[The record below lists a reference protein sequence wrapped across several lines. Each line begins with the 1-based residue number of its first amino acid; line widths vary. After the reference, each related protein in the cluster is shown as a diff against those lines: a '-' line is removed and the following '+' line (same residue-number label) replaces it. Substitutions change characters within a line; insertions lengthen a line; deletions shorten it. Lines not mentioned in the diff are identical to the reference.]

1 LHVVIERDSLMA
13 EEVPNLTG
21 LPADTAEST
30 LSAGLAEE
38 AAGRER
44 LVTRLRRLWDRRQAV
59 LRCTGAGL
67 VLSTAV
73 AFLIPKQFESSAR
86 LMPPDQANSGAG
98 MALLAASGSN
108 AGSSLGTL
116 AGGLLGLK
124 SSGALFIGILQS
136 RTVQDHIV
144 SKFQL
149 QKVYGDRYAE
159 DARKDLANN
168 SGVFEDRKSGILTI
182 QVTDTDAQRATAI
195 AQEYT
200 AELNRVVNQMST
212 SSAHR
217 EREFL
222 EERLKAVQLDLA
234 DAEKE
239 FSQYASRNAA
249 IDIQAQG
256 KAMIEGAATLQGQLI
271 AAQSELEGLKQ
282 VYTDDNVRVR
292 SVHAQMVELKNQL
305 ERIGG
310 ENESGVSSP
319 HKIPS
324 DPNYPSIRKLPL
336 LGVTYADLYRRTK
349 VQEAVF
355 ETLTREYELAK
366 VQEVKE
372 TPSVKVLDAAS
383 VPEKKSF
390 PPRLLIIF
398 FGTCI
403 AFLTGMVWLVLNSF
417 WDETDLQD
425 PRRVFALEI
434 YRNAA
439 SHLPWTSSNGSRLG
453 VAIQRV
459 RTRLN
464 GRPSVSEERQ

>member
-398 FGTCI
+398 FGTWI

-425 PRRVFALEI
+425 PRRVFALEV

>member
-1 LHVVIERDSLMA
+1 MS

-30 LSAGLAEE
+30 LHAGLAEE

-44 LVTRLRRLWDRRQAV
+44 LVTRLRRLWGRRQAV

-67 VLSTAV
+67 VLSTVV
-73 AFLIPKQFESSAR
+73 AFLIPKQFESSAH
-86 LMPPDQANSGAG
+86 LMPPDQVNSSAG

-168 SGVFEDRKSGILTI
+168 SGVYEDRKSGILTI

-282 VYTDDNVRVR
+282 VYTEDNVRVR

-336 LGVTYADLYRRTK
+336 LGVTYADLYRRMK

-372 TPSVKVLDAAS
+372 TPSVKVLDPAS

-403 AFLTGMVWLVLNSF
+403 AFGTGMMWLVLNSF
-417 WDETDLQD
+417 WDETDLED
-425 PRRVFALEI
+425 PRRVFALEV

-453 VAIQRV
+453 AAIHRV
-459 RTRLN
+459 WTRCN
-464 GRPSVSEERQ
+464 GRQSVSEERQ

>member
-1 LHVVIERDSLMA
+1 MTEEDFLMA
-13 EEVPNLTG
+13 EELPNLTG
-21 LPADTAEST
+21 MPDDHAERPACTGPD
-30 LSAGLAEE
+30 EE

-44 LVTRLRRLWDRRQAV
+44 LVIRLRRLWERRQAV
-59 LRCTGAGL
+59 SRCTGAGL
-67 VLSTAV
+67 MLSTLI
-73 AFLIPKQFESSAR
+73 AFLIPKQFESSAH
-86 LMPPDQANSGAG
+86 LMPPDQANAGAG
-98 MALLAASGSN
+98 MALLAASSNN

-136 RTVQDHIV
+136 RTVQDDIV
-144 SKFQL
+144 GKFHL
-149 QKVYGDRYAE
+149 QQVYRDRYVE
-159 DARKDLANN
+159 DARKELAKN

-182 QVTDTDAQRATAI
+182 QVTDTDARRATAI

-239 FSQYASRNAA
+239 FSQFASRNAA

-305 ERIGG
+305 GRIGG
-310 ENESGVSSP
+310 ENESAGSSP
-319 HKIPS
+319 RSIPS
-324 DPNYPSIRKLPL
+324 DSNYPSIRKLPL

-372 TPSVKVLDAAS
+372 TPSVKVLDPAS
-383 VPEKKSF
+383 VPEEKSF

-398 FGTCI
+398 LGTCM
-403 AFLTGMVWLVLNSF
+403 AFVAGMAWLFLNSF
-417 WDETDLQD
+417 WDETDPED
-425 PRRVFALEI
+425 PRRVFALEV
-434 YRNAA
+434 YRSAA
-439 SHLPWTSSNGSRLG
+439 SRMAWTSPNGSRIG

-459 RTRLN
+459 WTRFN
-464 GRPSVSEERQ
+464 GRPSVSEERR

>member
-1 LHVVIERDSLMA
+1 MA

-21 LPADTAEST
+21 LPADTAET
-30 LSAGLAEE
+30 TRYAGLAEE

-67 VLSTAV
+67 VLSTVV
-73 AFLIPKQFESSAR
+73 AFLIPKQFESSAH
-86 LMPPDQANSGAG
+86 LMPPDQVNSSAG
-98 MALLAASGSN
+98 MALLAASSSN
-108 AGSSLGTL
+108 AGSSLGSL

-159 DARKDLANN
+159 DARKDLASN

-239 FSQYASRNAA
+239 FSQYASKNAA

-310 ENESGVSSP
+310 ENESGDASP
-319 HKIPS
+319 HKVPS

-403 AFLTGMVWLVLNSF
+403 AFVTGIVWLVLNSF
-417 WDETDLQD
+417 WDETDLED
-425 PRRVFALEI
+425 PRRVFALEV

-439 SHLPWTSSNGSRLG
+439 SRLPWTASNGSRLG
-453 VAIQRV
+453 AAIQRV
-459 RTRLN
+459 WTRFN
-464 GRPSVSEERQ
+464 GRQSVSEERQ

>member
-1 LHVVIERDSLMA
+1 MA

-30 LSAGLAEE
+30 LYAGLAEE

-425 PRRVFALEI
+425 PRRVFALEV

>member
-1 LHVVIERDSLMA
+1 MA
-13 EEVPNLTG
+13 QEVANLSG
-21 LPADTAEST
+21 LPADTVEREAH
-30 LSAGLAEE
+30 AGLAEV

-67 VLSTAV
+67 LLSTVV

-86 LMPPDQANSGAG
+86 LMPPDQVNSGAG

-159 DARKDLANN
+159 DVRKDLANN
-168 SGVFEDRKSGILTI
+168 SGVYEDRKSGILTI

-336 LGVTYADLYRRTK
+336 LGVTYADLYRRMK

-372 TPSVKVLDAAS
+372 TPSVKVLDPAS

-403 AFLTGMVWLVLNSF
+403 AFGTGMVWLVLNSF
-417 WDETDLQD
+417 WDETDLED
-425 PRRVFALEI
+425 PRRLFALEV

-439 SHLPWTSSNGSRLG
+439 SHLPWTSANGSRLG

-459 RTRLN
+459 WTRFN
-464 GRPSVSEERQ
+464 GRQSVSEERQ